1 MTICTAETLYELD
14 GDLLGYYARGHWT
27 GEELLAA
34 VKWANGD
41 EVTFNPANVR
51 QTYYRQVPLKG
62 DVCDFQLIESKPG
75 RGAFPVTVWED
86 K

>member
-1 MTICTAETLYELD
+1 MITCQAEILYELD
-14 GDLLGYYARGHWT
+14 NGFSGYWARGHWT

-34 VKWANGD
+34 AKWAAGD
-41 EVTFNPANVR
+41 EVEFNPANVR
-51 QTYYRQVPLKG
+51 QTYYRQLPLKD
-62 DVCDFQLIESKPG
+62 DVFQLIESKPG